1 MQNDIKLD
9 DLEYTSKRG
18 KRYNFSKCTLPTV
31 FLRHIHDGN
40 LSLKDANEEQGLLAN
55 ELKDMG
61 KMPVKKNIFLK
72 NAGLIFS
79 VREKI
84 LNNFWGNIYPRKT
97 LDKIQYLLHL
107 NQQKNELINLHPNC
121 MKIFR
126 IKL

>member
-84 LNNFWGNIYPRKT
+84 LNNF
-97 LDKIQYLLHL
+97 
-107 NQQKNELINLHPNC
+107 
-121 MKIFR
+121 
-126 IKL
+126 

>member
-1 MQNDIKLD
+1 M
-9 DLEYTSKRG
+9 
-18 KRYNFSKCTLPTV
+18 
-31 FLRHIHDGN
+31 
-40 LSLKDANEEQGLLAN
+40 SLKDANEEQGLLAN

-107 NQQKNELINLHPNC
+107 NQQKNELINLHSNC